1 MPAVSIRAAVAQ
13 VGAALREPDRFAL
26 SFHRGGV
33 RLDPRVVAAL
43 LAAAA
48 LGTTSYG
55 MTMGI
60 LGGAGRIVE
69 RGFLCTLASGLA
81 WLIPLPGIYVLNCV
95 CGSRLPLRSTL
106 LAAAVTVSFGG
117 LALLASIPI
126 NWFFT
131 VAVPVPWFVLAVNLL
146 VFAGVG
152 TTMVDVFGRVMR
164 ALEPARGRA
173 PTLLLIPVV
182 TIGVEFFHA
191 FGLFRFGQG

>member
-1 MPAVSIRAAVAQ
+1 MSAVSIRAAVAQ

-26 SFHRGGV
+26 SFHRAGG

-43 LAAAA
+43 LGAAAF
-48 LGTTSYG
+48 GTTSYG

-60 LGGAGRIVE
+60 LGGAGRILE
-69 RGFLCTLASGLA
+69 LGFLCTLAAGLA
-81 WLIPLPGIYVLNCV
+81 WLIPLPGLYVLNCV
-95 CGSRLPLRSTL
+95 FGSRLPLRSTL

-131 VAVPVPWFVLAVNLL
+131 VTVPVPWFVLAVNLV

-173 PTLLLIPVV
+173 PTLLLLPVV
-182 TIGVEFFHA
+182 VLGVEFFHA